1 MQNIPPLVRNIGV
14 GVLLALLLFFGY
26 QFTVN
31 KNSSQTTGSLTET
44 GPMMGSSTT
53 ATLTD
58 GSIAIDQAYQHL
70 TFLNKLDP
78 QDIFNNPTLQSLVD
92 YRVPLATSTL
102 VAENIGRDNPFIP
115 ATAKK
120 TPASK

>member
-1 MQNIPPLVRNIGV
+1 MQNIPPVVRNIGV

-31 KNSSQTTGSLTET
+31 RSSNQGSGSLVET
-44 GPMMGSSTT
+44 GPLMGSSTT
-53 ATLTD
+53 AGVTD
-58 GSIAIDQAYQHL
+58 NSLAIDQAYQHL
-70 TFLNKLDP
+70 TFLNKLKTE
-78 QDIFNNPTLQSLVD
+78 DIFNNPTLQTLVD